1 MRACGAHINNRIFEA
16 HAAKCIFWCV
26 LMTSIL
32 LRGSGGV
39 TIAMWSASLL
49 PTRMTCF
56 FCTRDCCVE
65 KIAPKHFLT
74 VCAGRHNDRIILA
87 ALTFVHGQRISQREC
102 APNFGAE
109 ELRLAV
115 RGERNVNKRA
125 AALHRL
131 NMRRANVAVE
141 AARSSRLF
149 LRIMVRSF
157 SRTVVWPKRG
167 AAS

>member
-1 MRACGAHINNRIFEA
+1 M
-16 HAAKCIFWCV
+16 
-26 LMTSIL
+26 
-32 LRGSGGV
+32 
-39 TIAMWSASLL
+39 
-49 PTRMTCF
+49 
-56 FCTRDCCVE
+56 
-65 KIAPKHFLT
+65 T

-102 APNFGAE
+102 APNFGTE

-141 AARSSRLF
+141 AAFFTIVLENHGSVILPDGDMAEARSG
-149 LRIMVRSF
+149 IMNE
-157 SRTVVWPKRG
+157 G
-167 AAS
+167 